1 MLAQIRCESSES
13 RRDECRLM
21 GVSTLMA
28 AMLVVS
34 GPAASDAAGT
44 PDELIAAPILSVVL
58 AAADAASTSSP
69 GQATVA
75 PTPPVPQTAS
85 GATEQAGQEKADD
98 VEIIVSARPRPPRE
112 DPLQEV
118 NLKTY
123 AAVQTADKLV
133 VAPAAKA
140 YSKIL
145 PSFFRAGLR
154 HFFNNLN
161 EPIVFVNF
169 LLQHKIGKAFETVGR
184 FGVNSTLGVAGLV
197 DVAKKAPF
205 KLPKRRNSFANTL
218 GFYGVK
224 PGPFLF
230 LPLVG
235 PTTVRD
241 LVGLSVDK
249 LLLPSTVG
257 KPFNRVWYTLPATI
271 IGTLD
276 DRVEFADKL
285 QKFRDS
291 PDPYSAS
298 RASYLQSRQAEID
311 ALHVHGH
318 RRRKPEVQADT
329 PAPPPPPPPPAPDA
343 AK

>member
-1 MLAQIRCESSES
+1 
-13 RRDECRLM
+13 M

-28 AMLVVS
+28 AMLLAG
-34 GPAASDAAGT
+34 GPAEAGAAGT
-44 PDELIAAPILSVVL
+44 PDELIAVPVLSVVL
-58 AAADAASTSSP
+58 PAVDAQSTEPAQTTGAPSETAPQASSAAPEP

-75 PTPPVPQTAS
+75 PSQTSSQADS
-85 GATEQAGQEKADD
+85 AAPEQALQANPEDG
-98 VEIIVSARPRPPRE
+98 EIVVSARPRPPRE

-123 AAVQTADKLV
+123 AVVQTADKLV
-133 VAPAAKA
+133 VAPAAKT
-140 YSKIL
+140 YSKIV
-145 PSFFRAGLR
+145 PSFIRAGLR

-161 EPIVFVNF
+161 EPIVFVNY

-184 FGVNSTLGVAGLV
+184 FGVNSTLGIAGVV
-197 DVAKKAPF
+197 DVAKKKPF
-205 KLPKRRNSFANTL
+205 KLPKRRNSFANTM
-218 GFYGVK
+218 GFYGIK

-241 LVGLSVDK
+241 LVGLSVDR
-249 LLLPSTVG
+249 LLLPATVG
-257 KPFNRVWYTLPATI
+257 KPFDRVWYTLPATI

-291 PDPYSAS
+291 PDPYAAS

-318 RRRKPEVQADT
+318 RQRKREVQPDT
-329 PAPPPPPPPPAPDA
+329 PAAPPPSNGAE
-343 AK
+343 

>member
-1 MLAQIRCESSES
+1 
-13 RRDECRLM
+13 
-21 GVSTLMA
+21 MA
-28 AMLVVS
+28 AMLLMS
-34 GPAASDAAGT
+34 DPAAPDAAGT
-44 PDELIAAPILSVVL
+44 TDELIAVPVVSVVL
-58 AAADAASTSSP
+58 PAADAESTSSP
-69 GQATVA
+69 GQATVSPGQA
-75 PTPPVPQTAS
+75 TVPPTPPAPQVTS
-85 GATEQAGQEKADD
+85 GATERTEQEKAEDA
-98 VEIIVSARPRPPRE
+98 EIIVRARPRPPRE

-161 EPIVFVNF
+161 EPIVFVNY

>member
-1 MLAQIRCESSES
+1 
-13 RRDECRLM
+13 M

-28 AMLVVS
+28 AMLLAG
-34 GPAASDAAGT
+34 GPAEAGAAGT
-44 PDELIAAPILSVVL
+44 PDELIAVPVLSVVL
-58 AAADAASTSSP
+58 PAVDAQSTEPAQTKGAPSETAPQASSAAPEP

-75 PTPPVPQTAS
+75 PSQTSSQADS
-85 GATEQAGQEKADD
+85 AAPEQALQANPEDG
-98 VEIIVSARPRPPRE
+98 EIVVSARPRPPRE

-123 AAVQTADKLV
+123 AVVQTADKLV
-133 VAPAAKA
+133 VAPAAKT
-140 YSKIL
+140 YSKIV
-145 PSFFRAGLR
+145 PSFIRAGLR

-161 EPIVFVNF
+161 EPIVFVNY

-184 FGVNSTLGVAGLV
+184 FGVNSTLGIAGVV
-197 DVAKKAPF
+197 DVAKKKPF
-205 KLPKRRNSFANTL
+205 KLPKRRNSFANTM
-218 GFYGVK
+218 GFYGIK

-241 LVGLSVDK
+241 LVGLSVDR
-249 LLLPSTVG
+249 LLLPATVG
-257 KPFNRVWYTLPATI
+257 KPFDRVWYTLPATI

-291 PDPYSAS
+291 PDPYAAS

-318 RRRKPEVQADT
+318 RQRKREVQPDT
-329 PAPPPPPPPPAPDA
+329 PAAPPPSNGAE
-343 AK
+343 

>member
-1 MLAQIRCESSES
+1 M
-13 RRDECRLM
+13 M

-28 AMLVVS
+28 AMLLAS
-34 GPAASDAAGT
+34 GPAEADAAGT
-44 PDELIAAPILSVVL
+44 PDELIAVPVLSVVL
-58 AAADAASTSSP
+58 PALDAQSTEPGQAAAAPSLPPPPAASAATEP

-75 PTPPVPQTAS
+75 PTQTAPEAAS
-85 GATEQAGQEKADD
+85 AAPEQAPQATPEDG
-98 VEIIVSARPRPPRE
+98 EIVVSARPRPPRE

-123 AAVQTADKLV
+123 AVVQTADKLV
-133 VAPAAKA
+133 VAPAAKT
-140 YSKIL
+140 YSKIV
-145 PSFFRAGLR
+145 PSFIRAGLR

-161 EPIVFVNF
+161 EPVVFVNY

-184 FGVNSTLGVAGLV
+184 FGVNSTLGIAGVV
-197 DVAKKAPF
+197 DVAKKKPF
-205 KLPKRRNSFANTL
+205 KLPKRRNSFANTM
-218 GFYGVK
+218 GFYGIK

-241 LVGLSVDK
+241 LVGLSVDR
-249 LLLPSTVG
+249 LLLPATVG

-291 PDPYSAS
+291 RDPYAAS

-318 RRRKPEVQADT
+318 RQRKPEVQPDT
-329 PAPPPPPPPPAPDA
+329 PATPPPPNG

>member
-1 MLAQIRCESSES
+1 
-13 RRDECRLM
+13 M

-28 AMLVVS
+28 AMLLAG
-34 GPAASDAAGT
+34 GPAEAGAAGT
-44 PDELIAAPILSVVL
+44 PDELIAVPVLSVVL
-58 AAADAASTSSP
+58 PAVDAQSTEPAQTTGAPSETAPQASSAAPEP

-75 PTPPVPQTAS
+75 PSQTSSQADS
-85 GATEQAGQEKADD
+85 AAPEQALQANPEDG
-98 VEIIVSARPRPPRE
+98 EIVVSARPRPPRE

-123 AAVQTADKLV
+123 AVVQTADKLV
-133 VAPAAKA
+133 VAPAAKT
-140 YSKIL
+140 YSKIV
-145 PSFFRAGLR
+145 PAFIRAGLR

-161 EPIVFVNF
+161 EPIVFVNY

-184 FGVNSTLGVAGLV
+184 FGVNSTLGIAGVV
-197 DVAKKAPF
+197 DVAKKKPF
-205 KLPKRRNSFANTL
+205 KLPKRRNSFANTM
-218 GFYGVK
+218 GFYGIK

-241 LVGLSVDK
+241 LVGLSVDR
-249 LLLPSTVG
+249 LLLPATVG
-257 KPFNRVWYTLPATI
+257 KPFDRVWYTLPATI

-291 PDPYSAS
+291 PDPYAAS

-318 RRRKPEVQADT
+318 RQRKREVQPDT
-329 PAPPPPPPPPAPDA
+329 PAAPPPSNGAE
-343 AK
+343 

>member
-1 MLAQIRCESSES
+1 
-13 RRDECRLM
+13 M
-21 GVSTLMA
+21 GVSPLIA
-28 AMLVVS
+28 AMLLAS
-34 GPAASDAAGT
+34 GPAAADGEGS
-44 PDELIAAPILSVVL
+44 PDELIAVPVLSVVL
-58 AAADAASTSSP
+58 PAVDAQSTAP

-75 PTPPVPQTAS
+75 QSPPPAVSAVPEPGQATSAPAQTAPQAASAAPEQAPQT
-85 GATEQAGQEKADD
+85 TPADD
-98 VEIIVSARPRPPRE
+98 EIVVSARPRPPRE

-123 AAVQTADKLV
+123 AVVQTADKLV
-133 VAPAAKA
+133 VAPAAKT
-140 YSKIL
+140 YSKIV
-145 PSFFRAGLR
+145 PSFIRAGLR

-161 EPIVFVNF
+161 EPVVFVNY

-184 FGVNSTLGVAGLV
+184 FGVNSTLGIAGVV
-197 DVAKKAPF
+197 DVAKKKPF
-205 KLPKRRNSFANTL
+205 KLPKRRNSFANTM
-218 GFYGVK
+218 GFYGIK

-291 PDPYSAS
+291 PDPYAAS

-318 RRRKPEVQADT
+318 RQRQRKPEVQPDT
-329 PAPPPPPPPPAPDA
+329 PAAPPPPNG

>member
-1 MLAQIRCESSES
+1 
-13 RRDECRLM
+13 
-21 GVSTLMA
+21 MA
-28 AMLVVS
+28 AMLLMS
-34 GPAASDAAGT
+34 GPAAADAAGT
-44 PDELIAAPILSVVL
+44 TDELIAVPILSVVVPVG
-58 AAADAASTSSP
+58 DAEPTTLP
-69 GQATVA
+69 GQSTVA
-75 PTPPVPQTAS
+75 PSPAPQAAS
-85 GATEQAGQEKADD
+85 GAIPEAEQAAQAAQAAPDNAQDD
-98 VEIIVSARPRPPRE
+98 EIVVRARPRSPRE
-112 DPLQEV
+112 DPLQEL

-123 AAVQTADKLV
+123 AVVQTADKLV

-140 YSKIL
+140 YSKIF
-145 PSFFRAGLR
+145 PSFLRAGLR

-161 EPIVFVNF
+161 EPVVFVNY

-184 FGVNSTLGVAGLV
+184 FGVNSTLGVAGVV

-205 KLPKRRNSFANTL
+205 KLPKRRNSFANTM

-230 LPLVG
+230 LPLIG

-241 LVGLSVDK
+241 LLGVSVDK
-249 LLLPSTVG
+249 LLLPSAVG

-276 DRVEFADKL
+276 DRVEFAEKL
-285 QKFRDS
+285 QKFRNS
-291 PDPYSAS
+291 SDPYAAS

-318 RRRKPEVQADT
+318 RRVKPEAPSDT
-329 PAPPPPPPPPAPDA
+329 PVTPTAPDG

>member
-1 MLAQIRCESSES
+1 
-13 RRDECRLM
+13 M

-28 AMLVVS
+28 ALLVAS
-34 GPAASDAAGT
+34 GPAEAGAAGT
-44 PDELIAAPILSVVL
+44 PDELIAVPVLSVVL
-58 AAADAASTSSP
+58 PAVDAQSTESAQTTVAPSQTAPQASSAAPEP

-75 PTPPVPQTAS
+75 PSQASSQADGTAP
-85 GATEQAGQEKADD
+85 EQAPQANPED
-98 VEIIVSARPRPPRE
+98 VEIVVSARPRPPRE

-123 AAVQTADKLV
+123 AVVQAADKLV
-133 VAPAAKA
+133 VAPAAKT
-140 YSKIL
+140 YSKIV
-145 PSFFRAGLR
+145 PSFIRAGLR

-161 EPIVFVNF
+161 EPVVFLNY

-184 FGVNSTLGVAGLV
+184 FGVNSTLGIAGVV
-197 DVAKKAPF
+197 DVAKKKPF
-205 KLPKRRNSFANTL
+205 KLPKRRNSFANTM
-218 GFYGVK
+218 GFYGIK

-230 LPLVG
+230 LPLIG

-291 PDPYSAS
+291 SDPYAAS

-318 RRRKPEVQADT
+318 RKRRPEVQPDA
-329 PAPPPPPPPPAPDA
+329 PATPPPPNGT
-343 AK
+343 K

>member
-1 MLAQIRCESSES
+1 
-13 RRDECRLM
+13 
-21 GVSTLMA
+21 MA
-28 AMLVVS
+28 AMLLVS
-34 GPAASDAAGT
+34 DPAAGT
-44 PDELIAAPILSVVL
+44 TDELIAAPILTVVL
-58 AAADAASTSSP
+58 PPADAEPLFAA
-69 GQATVA
+69 GQATVT
-75 PTPPVPQTAS
+75 PTPSVPQAASPQAAS
-85 GATEQAGQEKADD
+85 GATEQAPQTQTDE
-98 VEIIVSARPRPPRE
+98 VEIVVHARPRPPRE

-118 NLKTY
+118 NLQTY
-123 AAVQTADKLV
+123 AVVQTADKLV

-140 YSKIL
+140 YSKII
-145 PSFFRAGLR
+145 PSFIRAGLR

-161 EPIVFVNF
+161 EPVVFVNY

-184 FGVNSTLGVAGLV
+184 FGVNSTLGIAGVV

-205 KLPKRRNSFANTL
+205 RLPKRRNSFANTM
-218 GFYGVK
+218 GFYGIK

-241 LVGLSVDK
+241 LVGLSLDK
-249 LLLPSTVG
+249 LILPSAVG

-291 PDPYSAS
+291 PDPYAAS

-318 RRRKPEVQADT
+318 RQHKPKVQPDA
-329 PAPPPPPPPPAPDA
+329 PAAPPPPEG

>member
-1 MLAQIRCESSES
+1 
-13 RRDECRLM
+13 M
-21 GVSTLMA
+21 GGSTVMA
-28 AMLVVS
+28 AMLLMS
-34 GPAASDAAGT
+34 GPAPCDAAGS
-44 PDELIAAPILSVVL
+44 PDELIALPIVAVVL
-58 AAADAASTSSP
+58 PDVDAQSITPP
-69 GQATVA
+69 GQDMVA
-75 PTPPVPQTAS
+75 PTPPAPQTAS
-85 GATEQAGQEKADD
+85 PAPQATSGATEPAPQESAPED
-98 VEIIVSARPRPPRE
+98 EIVVSARPRPPRE

-123 AAVQTADKLV
+123 AVVQTADKLV
-133 VAPAAKA
+133 VAPAAKT
-140 YSKIL
+140 YSKIV
-145 PSFFRAGLR
+145 PSFIRAGLR

-161 EPIVFVNF
+161 EPIVFVNY

-184 FGVNSTLGVAGLV
+184 FGVNSTLGVAGVV
-197 DVAKKAPF
+197 DVAKKKPF

-257 KPFNRVWYTLPATI
+257 KPFNRVWYTVPATI

-285 QKFRDS
+285 QSFRDS
-291 PDPYSAS
+291 PDPYAAS

-318 RRRKPEVQADT
+318 RKRKPEAVSDT
-329 PAPPPPPPPPAPDA
+329 PATPPPSDG

>member
-1 MLAQIRCESSES
+1 
-13 RRDECRLM
+13 
-21 GVSTLMA
+21 MA
-28 AMLVVS
+28 AMLLMS
-34 GPAASDAAGT
+34 GPAAADAAGT
-44 PDELIAAPILSVVL
+44 PDELIAVPIVSVVVP
-58 AAADAASTSSP
+58 APDAESTFPP
-69 GQATVA
+69 GQDTVA
-75 PTPPVPQTAS
+75 PTPPAAQATPPAVQATAPAPEATPPVPQAAS
-85 GATEQAGQEKADD
+85 GPTEQAQPETAQDD
-98 VEIIVSARPRPPRE
+98 EIVVSARPRPPRE
-112 DPLQEV
+112 DPLQEI

-123 AAVQTADKLV
+123 AVVQTADKV
-133 VAPAAKA
+133 IVAPAAKA

-161 EPIVFVNF
+161 EPIVFVNY

-184 FGVNSTLGVAGLV
+184 FGVNSTLGVAGVV

-224 PGPFLF
+224 SGPFLF

-285 QKFRDS
+285 QSFRDS
-291 PDPYSAS
+291 PDPYAAS
-298 RASYLQSRQAEID
+298 RASYLRSRQAEID

-318 RRRKPEVQADT
+318 RRRKPEVQPDT
-329 PAPPPPPPPPAPDA
+329 PAPPPPPEG